1 MKKALKSADNI
12 CSNLFISVSTAKS
25 SMNRL
30 ALGVSLGI
38 LFGFSC
44 AYMWFKIGAYDVL
57 HGPVSQARYLK

>member
-1 MKKALKSADNI
+1 MKRAIKGANNI
-12 CSNLFISVSTAKS
+12 CLNLCKSMSTAKS

-44 AYMWFKIGAYDVL
+44 AYMWFKIGTYDVL
-57 HGPVSQARYLK
+57 HGPVSDARYLK